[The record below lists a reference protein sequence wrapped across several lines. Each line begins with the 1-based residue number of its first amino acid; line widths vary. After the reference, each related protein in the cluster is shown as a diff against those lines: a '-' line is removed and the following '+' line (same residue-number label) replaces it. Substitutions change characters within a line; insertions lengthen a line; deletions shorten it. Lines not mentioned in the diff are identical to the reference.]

1 MYWLIDCLQ
10 KPSKVVT
17 TVSFFKIS
25 PCEKHLGPH
34 RLSDLLQYQRVGQ
47 GEVLLSDTGIPELAS
62 ALTAFIY
69 HVYCLGKF
77 LVLLWPTTQKEISC
91 V

>member
-1 MYWLIDCLQ
+1 MYWLADCFQ
-10 KPSKVVT
+10 KSSKVVT

-25 PCEKHLGPH
+25 PCENHLGPH
-34 RLSDLLQYQRVGQ
+34 RLSDLLQYQRVEQ
-47 GEVLLSDTGIPELAS
+47 GEILLSVTGIPELAP

-69 HVYCLGKF
+69 VFCLGKC
-77 LVLLWPTTQKEISC
+77 LVLHWATTQKEISC